1 MINYYFTILNS
12 KQWNTESDWQEIV
25 YFQIEYVS
33 KLVPLTDWSSKSN
46 IKEPHWSK
54 QHICFVPSL
63 MGLAI
68 EEKNP
73 WPLVIYAPIPI
84 HKGIGK
90 KDVLSKRRTAL
101 SVSKGYMN
109 KIWRKG
115 KKGEFHLQPQIDF
128 FFLSPPKHTHICL
141 MFTNIW
147 VREDVFI

>member
-1 MINYYFTILNS
+1 MINYYFTIFNS
-12 KQWNTESDWQEIV
+12 KQWNTESDCQEIV
-25 YFQIEYVS
+25 YFEIEYVS

-46 IKEPHWSK
+46 IKEPHWSI

-101 SVSKGYMN
+101 SVFTFLFSSKGYMN

-115 KKGEFHLQPQIDF
+115 KKKNFTSSHKSIF
-128 FFLSPPKHTHICL
+128 FSFPPKTYTH
-141 MFTNIW
+141 MFN
-147 VREDVFI
+147 VH